1 MNRTEAIGLLKEN
14 GAITEGHFRLSSGLH
29 SDTYVQSVKVLQHPD
44 LGRRLG
50 DELAAL
56 FGGETID
63 VVIAPALGGVVIGY
77 MVALA
82 LSRRMVFAERREG
95 EFVLRRG
102 QELLAG
108 ERALLIEDVITTGGS
123 VEEVA
128 ALVRRCGAEPVA
140 VGALVER
147 GPARKLSMPKKAL
160 VELDIGSWQP
170 EECPLCAQGLPL
182 QSPGSRHLKPESRS

>member
-1 MNRTEAIGLLKEN
+1 MNRFEAIELLKEN
-14 GAITEGHFRLSSGLH
+14 GAIMEGHFRLSSGLH
-29 SDTYVQSVKVLQHPD
+29 SDTYVQTVRVLQHPH
-44 LGRRLG
+44 LGQRLG
-50 DELAAL
+50 DEIAHL
-56 FGGETID
+56 FESEAID

-82 LSRRMVFAERREG
+82 LHKRMVFAERQTG

-102 QELLAG
+102 QELMRG

-128 ALVRRCGAEPVA
+128 SLARKCAAEPVA

-147 GPARKLSMPKKAL
+147 GPARELSLPKKAL
-160 VELDIGSWQP
+160 IELEIGSWP
-170 EECPLCAQGLPL
+170 ADACPLCAQGLPV
-182 QSPGSRHLKPESRS
+182 QSPGSRHLKPESGA